1 MGIFVILQLI
11 VYSLFLESWIMTLR
25 LFSTKDL
32 PTHLPQPSVSQLQ
45 QINSNLCTVMETT
58 AQIYHIQT
66 EHSGKRL
73 DQFLMGVT
81 EGVSRTYLQKLIRD
95 GAVTV
100 NDKVAK
106 QPSYI
111 LRSGDQVHLS
121 LPDSRPLE
129 TLQPEDIP
137 LDILYEDSH
146 LIVLHKPAGMLVHPA
161 SGVNSGTLVN
171 ALLAHC
177 TDLSGIGGVER
188 PGIVHRL
195 DKDTSGVLVV
205 AKTDIVHRELSV
217 QFEKHTITRQYV
229 AIVCGIP
236 SEVTGTIDAQIARS
250 RRDRRRMTTVKND
263 GRHAVTH
270 YQVLESYHK
279 FSLVQL
285 TLETGRLHQIRVHL
299 QHIGHP
305 VAGDSIY
312 GGEQR
317 ALNDADTLPVKHA
330 LIHLKRQA
338 LHARTLKFEHPITQE
353 RLIFSA
359 PKPADMQRLID
370 ALQTLTRAHL

>member
-1 MGIFVILQLI
+1 M
-11 VYSLFLESWIMTLR
+11 
-25 LFSTKDL
+25 K
-32 PTHLPQPSVSQLQ
+32 
-45 QINSNLCTVMETT
+45 NET
-58 AQIYHIQT
+58 QIYHIQA
-66 EHSGKRL
+66 EQKGKRL
-73 DQFLMGVT
+73 DRFLMSVA
-81 EGVSRTYLQKLIRD
+81 EDISRTYLQKLIRD
-95 GAVTV
+95 GTVTV
-100 NDKVAK
+100 NNKIAK
-106 QPSYI
+106 QPSYT
-111 LRSGDQVHLS
+111 LRVGDIVRLK
-121 LPDSRPLE
+121 LPESRPLE
-129 TLQPEDIP
+129 TIQSENIP
-137 LDILYEDSH
+137 LDILYEDGD
-146 LIVLHKPAGMLVHPA
+146 LIVLNKPAGMLVHPA
-161 SGVNSGTLVN
+161 SGVNEGTLVN

-195 DKDTSGVLVV
+195 DKDTSGVLVA
-205 AKTDIVHRELSV
+205 AKTDVVHRELSM

-229 AIVCGIP
+229 TVVCGIP

-250 RRDRRRMTTVKND
+250 RRDRRRMSVVENN

-270 YQVLESYHK
+270 YQVLEIYNK

-317 ALNDADTLPVKHA
+317 AMKDADTLPIKHA

-338 LHARTLKFEHPITQE
+338 LHARTLQFEHPIS
-353 RLIFSA
+353 RKSLMFSA
-359 PKPADMQRLID
+359 PKPADMQRLVE
-370 ALQTLTRAHL
+370 ALRTLTRAHL